1 MSWLYYQVY
10 ILSIW
15 KTWLSMDC
23 QVYTHQ
29 SVIRQKIRKK
39 SCGVLRTWKYKCDQ
53 IKALP
58 SLCMS
63 KNLTSQAS
71 PSSICLACQLPIIT
85 ALSCCTN
92 STNTKF
98 LPFYRV
104 LFCNLLFSLY
114 QLVARYQ
121 MTNTK
126 CVSFFF
132 IVAIRK
138 KQRLA
143 CLFSFWITTKK
154 LRLTFGARYLV
165 FSY

>member
-126 CVSFFF
+126 CVSIFFYC
-132 IVAIRK
+132 RHSK
-138 KQRLA
+138 KAEASLSVLFLNYNKKTTA
-143 CLFSFWITTKK
+143 DIWCSVFSF
-154 LRLTFGARYLV
+154 
-165 FSY
+165 